1 MPGGLGPKGFKN
13 LAKRIEEEYVRKG
26 YSRKRAAYIGRATAG
41 EVNRENEAEYAE
53 ERGE

>member
-13 LAKRIEEEYVRKG
+13 LAKRIEEEYIRKG

-41 EVNRENEAEYAE
+41 EVNREKEAEYAE
-53 ERGE
+53 EHGE